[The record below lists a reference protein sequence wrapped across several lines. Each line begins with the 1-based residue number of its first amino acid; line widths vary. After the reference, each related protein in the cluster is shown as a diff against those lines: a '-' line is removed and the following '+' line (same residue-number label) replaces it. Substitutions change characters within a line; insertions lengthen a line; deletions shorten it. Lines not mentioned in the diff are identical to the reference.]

1 MSPLTKL
8 FLMVTVYIST
18 FFRTQKLKLFH
29 SEVGFIG
36 NAFLSPFKWFPGQTF
51 IISVFAVY
59 THRYGREGMATK
71 KFDDTCL
78 IFDWELLD
86 HLSEPPSLK
95 NYDAALITFL
105 QLINSLHTGEN
116 KILF

>member
-1 MSPLTKL
+1 
-8 FLMVTVYIST
+8 
-18 FFRTQKLKLFH
+18 
-29 SEVGFIG
+29 
-36 NAFLSPFKWFPGQTF
+36 
-51 IISVFAVY
+51 
-59 THRYGREGMATK
+59 MATK

-116 KILF
+116 KINGLEKKIIKPVLSFNSKPFSQSRFRLN